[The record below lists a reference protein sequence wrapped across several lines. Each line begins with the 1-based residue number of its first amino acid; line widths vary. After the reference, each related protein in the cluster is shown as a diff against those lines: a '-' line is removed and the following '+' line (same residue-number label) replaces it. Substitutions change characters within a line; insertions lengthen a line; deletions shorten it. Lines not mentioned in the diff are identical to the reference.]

1 MDIEFGADDV
11 EVAGDDDVLFSSEML
26 AVVSEVDVP
35 FLGAVGQSLAVG
47 A

>member
-1 MDIEFGADDV
+1 
-11 EVAGDDDVLFSSEML
+11 ML

-47 A
+47 AWVDEVDADEVEFLKLEGD